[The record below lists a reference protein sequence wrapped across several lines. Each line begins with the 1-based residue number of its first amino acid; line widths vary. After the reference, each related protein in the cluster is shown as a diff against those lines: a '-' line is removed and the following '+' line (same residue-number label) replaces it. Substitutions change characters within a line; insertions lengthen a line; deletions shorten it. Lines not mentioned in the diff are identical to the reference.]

1 MKRSWA
7 IEWGGNNVRNPNP
20 RRGGLWVSRT
30 RADTL
35 ETTTEQRHVFWGT
48 RWLVTL
54 RWTQAL
60 TANAPHQA
68 RAEVASRP
76 ECGCAAVLHTL
87 CPVCGGE
94 FQFRRRAGGPCP
106 FCGEMLPN
114 AGGEA

>member
-35 ETTTEQRHVFWGT
+35 ETTTEQRHVFWGA

-60 TANAPHQA
+60 TANAA
-68 RAEVASRP
+68 LTGGVL
-76 ECGCAAVLHTL
+76 AV
-87 CPVCGGE
+87 PSNGVVGE
-94 FQFRRRAGGPCP
+94 KVDR
-106 FCGEMLPN
+106 
-114 AGGEA
+114 